1 VAAIRVLIVDDHAL
15 FVDALR
21 PTLTRLGF
29 DEIDH
34 VTRGDEVLATITAA
48 SPTLALV
55 DLGLPDRSGLSIGHD
70 ILETCPE
77 TKVVVLTALDD
88 QRTVLRAIQAGFHGY
103 LTKDTPVSSFGS
115 AIRSVLDGQQV
126 FPNVPR
132 NGRSRGG
139 PERDARM
146 LAEQLT
152 AREREVLSLLVQ
164 GVSGDSLSR
173 RLGIS
178 PNTVRTHV
186 QSILTKLQVHSRLE
200 AATFAVRHGVTDAPA
215 RRAAG

>member
-1 VAAIRVLIVDDHAL
+1 MK
-15 FVDALR
+15 
-21 PTLTRLGF
+21 LGF
-29 DEIDH
+29 EEIDH
-34 VTRGDEVLATITAA
+34 VTRGEAVLASVTAA

-55 DLGLPDRSGLSIGHD
+55 DLGLPDRSGLSVGHD
-70 ILETCPE
+70 ILEACPG

-103 LTKDTPVSSFGS
+103 LTKGTPVSAFTS

-126 FPNVPR
+126 FPNVSR

-139 PERDARM
+139 AERDARM

-152 AREREVLSLLVQ
+152 AREREVLGLLVQ
-164 GVSGDSLSR
+164 GVSGDGLGR

-200 AATFAVRHGVTDAPA
+200 AATFAVRHGVTDPTE

>member
-1 VAAIRVLIVDDHAL
+1 MAAIRVLIVDDHAL
-15 FVDALR
+15 FVDAIR
-21 PTLTRLGF
+21 PTLVRLGF
-29 DEIDH
+29 EEIDH
-34 VTRGDEVLATITAA
+34 VTSGEAVLATVTAA
-48 SPTLALV
+48 PPTLALV
-55 DLGLPDRSGLSIGHD
+55 DLGLPDRGGLSVGHD
-70 ILETCPE
+70 ILEACPG

-103 LTKDTPVSSFGS
+103 LTKGMPVSSFTS

-126 FPNVPR
+126 FPNVSR

-139 PERDARM
+139 AERDARM

-164 GVSGDSLSR
+164 GVSGDRLSK

-200 AATFAVRHGVTDAPA
+200 AATFAVRHGVMDEPK

>member
-21 PTLTRLGF
+21 PTLVRLGF

-34 VTRGDEVLATITAA
+34 ATRGDAVLEAVTAA

-55 DLGLPDRSGLSIGHD
+55 DLGLPDRSGLSVGHD
-70 ILETCPE
+70 ILEACPE
-77 TKVVVLTALDD
+77 TKVVVLTALND

-103 LTKDTPVSSFGS
+103 LTKDTPVSSFTS
-115 AIRSVLDGQQV
+115 AIRSVLDGQPV
-126 FPNVPR
+126 FPNGSR
-132 NGRSRGG
+132 NGRSRDGA
-139 PERDARM
+139 EREARM

-164 GVSGDSLSR
+164 GLGGDRLSR
-173 RLGIS
+173 RLGVS

-200 AATFAVRHGVTDAPA
+200 AATFAVRHGVTDVTE

>member
-1 VAAIRVLIVDDHAL
+1 V
-15 FVDALR
+15 
-21 PTLTRLGF
+21 RLGF
-29 DEIDH
+29 EEIDH
-34 VTRGDEVLATITAA
+34 VIRGEGVFATVTAA
-48 SPTLALV
+48 PPTLALV
-55 DLGLPDRSGLSIGHD
+55 DLGLPDRGGLSVGHD
-70 ILETCPE
+70 ILEACPG

-103 LTKDTPVSSFGS
+103 LTKGMPVSSFTS

-126 FPNVPR
+126 FPNVSR

-139 PERDARM
+139 AERDARM

-164 GVSGDSLSR
+164 GVSGDRLSQ

-200 AATFAVRHGVTDAPA
+200 AATFAVRHGVMDEPK

>member
-15 FVDALR
+15 FVDAIR
-21 PTLTRLGF
+21 PTLVRLGF
-29 DEIDH
+29 EEIDH
-34 VTRGDEVLATITAA
+34 VTSGEAVLATVTAA
-48 SPTLALV
+48 PPTLALV
-55 DLGLPDRSGLSIGHD
+55 DLGLPDRSGLSVGHD
-70 ILETCPE
+70 ILEACPG

-88 QRTVLRAIQAGFHGY
+88 HRTVLRAIQAGFHGY
-103 LTKDTPVSSFGS
+103 LTKGTPVTSFTS

-126 FPNVPR
+126 FPSGSR

-139 PERDARM
+139 AERDARM
-146 LAEQLT
+146 LADQLT

-164 GVSGDSLSR
+164 GVSGDRLSQ

-200 AATFAVRHGVTDAPA
+200 AATFAVRHGVTDEPK

>member
-1 VAAIRVLIVDDHAL
+1 MAAIRVLIVDDHAL
-15 FVDALR
+15 FVDAIR
-21 PTLTRLGF
+21 PTLVRLGF
-29 DEIDH
+29 EEIDH
-34 VTRGDEVLATITAA
+34 VTSGEAVLATVTAA
-48 SPTLALV
+48 PPTLALV
-55 DLGLPDRSGLSIGHD
+55 DLGLPDRSGLSVGHD
-70 ILETCPE
+70 ILEACPG

-103 LTKDTPVSSFGS
+103 LTRGMPVSSFTS

-126 FPNVPR
+126 FPNVSR

-139 PERDARM
+139 AERDARM

-164 GVSGDSLSR
+164 GVSGDRLSK

-200 AATFAVRHGVTDAPA
+200 AATFAVRHGVMDEPK

>member
-1 VAAIRVLIVDDHAL
+1 V
-15 FVDALR
+15 
-21 PTLTRLGF
+21 RLGF
-29 DEIDH
+29 EEIDH
-34 VTRGDEVLATITAA
+34 VTSGEAVLATVTAA
-48 SPTLALV
+48 PPTLALV
-55 DLGLPDRSGLSIGHD
+55 DLGLPDRSGLSVGHD
-70 ILETCPE
+70 ILEACPG

-88 QRTVLRAIQAGFHGY
+88 HRTVLRAIQAGFHGY
-103 LTKDTPVSSFGS
+103 LTKGTPVTSFTS

-126 FPNVPR
+126 FPNVSR

-139 PERDARM
+139 AERDARM
-146 LAEQLT
+146 LADQLT

-164 GVSGDSLSR
+164 GVSGDRLSQ

-200 AATFAVRHGVTDAPA
+200 AATFAVRHGVTDEPK

>member
-1 VAAIRVLIVDDHAL
+1 
-15 FVDALR
+15 
-21 PTLTRLGF
+21 
-29 DEIDH
+29 
-34 VTRGDEVLATITAA
+34 
-48 SPTLALV
+48 
-55 DLGLPDRSGLSIGHD
+55 
-70 ILETCPE
+70 
-77 TKVVVLTALDD
+77 VVLTALDD
-88 QRTVLRAIQAGFHGY
+88 HPTVLRAIQAGFHGY
-103 LTKDTPVSSFGS
+103 LTKGTPVSSFMS

-126 FPNVPR
+126 FPNVSR

-139 PERDARM
+139 AERDARM

-164 GVSGDSLSR
+164 GVSGNRLSK
-173 RLGIS
+173 RLGVS

-200 AATFAVRHGVTDAPA
+200 AATFAVRHGVTDEPR

>member
-15 FVDALR
+15 FVDAIR
-21 PTLTRLGF
+21 PTLVRLGF
-29 DEIDH
+29 EEIDH
-34 VTRGDEVLATITAA
+34 VIRGEGVFATVTAA
-48 SPTLALV
+48 PPTLALV
-55 DLGLPDRSGLSIGHD
+55 DLGLPDRGGLSVGHD
-70 ILETCPE
+70 ILEACPG

-103 LTKDTPVSSFGS
+103 LTKGMPVSSFTS

-126 FPNVPR
+126 FPNVSR

-139 PERDARM
+139 AERDARM

-164 GVSGDSLSR
+164 GVSGDRLSQ

-200 AATFAVRHGVTDAPA
+200 AATFAVRHGVMDEPK

>member
-15 FVDALR
+15 FVDAIR
-21 PTLTRLGF
+21 PTLVRLGF
-29 DEIDH
+29 EEIDH
-34 VTRGDEVLATITAA
+34 VTSGEAVLPTVTAA
-48 SPTLALV
+48 PPTLALV
-55 DLGLPDRSGLSIGHD
+55 DLGLPDRGGLSVGHD
-70 ILETCPE
+70 ILEACPG

-103 LTKDTPVSSFGS
+103 LTKGMPVSSFTS

-126 FPNVPR
+126 FPNVSR

-139 PERDARM
+139 AERDARM

-164 GVSGDSLSR
+164 GVSGDRLSK

-200 AATFAVRHGVTDAPA
+200 AATFAVRHGVTDEPK